1 MLEIWGTP
9 MEIELDRNFEER
21 GNSVW
26 GVLRCR
32 YLKFLCSQYL
42 RIGKVLRAQWSIHL
56 QIDPH

>member
-9 MEIELDRNFEER
+9 MEMELDRNFEER

-32 YLKFLCSQYL
+32 YLKFLCSH
-42 RIGKVLRAQWSIHL
+42 SISGL
-56 QIDPH
+56 ERCLELSGLSTYR

>member
-32 YLKFLCSQYL
+32 YLKFLCSH
-42 RIGKVLRAQWSIHL
+42 SISGL
-56 QIDPH
+56 ERCLELSGLSTYR